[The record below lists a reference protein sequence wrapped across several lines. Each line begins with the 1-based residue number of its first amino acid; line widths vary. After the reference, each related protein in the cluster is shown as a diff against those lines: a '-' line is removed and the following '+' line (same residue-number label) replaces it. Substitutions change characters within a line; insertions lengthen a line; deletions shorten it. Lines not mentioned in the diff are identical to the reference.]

1 MLLHPIAVMRC
12 VPLFTRDAHITCK
25 ANITSAG
32 QHHVPLKRNTS
43 FKKAPFVR
51 QTKDAFLLAEKER
64 FELSNGLWPLR
75 DFQSRALDQT
85 RRLLHLQLY
94 GFLRCF
100 SCGSGRA
107 CRSSAKVII
116 ASFECLVNRFF
127 IVRFDKCRTS
137 GTESLGGRAG
147 SGDHG
152 PGCGIPPA

>member
-1 MLLHPIAVMRC
+1 MLLPPIAVMRC
-12 VPLFTRDAHITCK
+12 VPLFTREAYITCK

-85 RRLLHLQLY
+85 RRLLHISLTGLPAA
-94 GFLRCF
+94 
-100 SCGSGRA
+100 SSGRWSISAVHQQNAEYHKSMQVSILFFHIWLTALHRFSAA
-107 CRSSAKVII
+107 CRVSVSFLLLLDIPAK
-116 ASFECLVNRFF
+116 
-127 IVRFDKCRTS
+127 IV
-137 GTESLGGRAG
+137 L
-147 SGDHG
+147 
-152 PGCGIPPA
+152 